1 MRTFMRNNIKK
12 LTEKQMTQNSLKK
25 DRIMADHS
33 PQKESEPVRTIPNL
47 LTLSR
52 IVLIPII
59 MAAFYTDSHIGRWV
73 ATFAF
78 ISACFTDFMDG
89 YVARL
94 WSQTTRFGQFLDPI
108 ADKLMVASTLMLL
121 VGFGRIQPVSFLPA
135 IIILCREILV
145 SGLREF
151 LSGLQVRMPVSALA
165 KWKTATQMGAIS
177 LLLIGDISPFGGAV
191 NLIGEG
197 LLWIAAVLTLM
208 TGYTYLKS
216 SLRHL

>member
-1 MRTFMRNNIKK
+1 
-12 LTEKQMTQNSLKK
+12 MTQNPHKK
-25 DRIMADHS
+25 DRTMIDHS
-33 PQKESEPVRTIPNL
+33 SMPEELKPARSVPNL

-52 IVLIPII
+52 IALIPII
-59 MAAFYTDSHIGRWV
+59 MAAFYTDNHIGRWV
-73 ATFAF
+73 ATLAF

-94 WSQTTRFGQFLDPI
+94 WSQTTRFGQFLDPV
-108 ADKLMVASTLMLL
+108 ADKLLVASTLMML

-151 LSGLQVRMPVSALA
+151 LSGLQVLMPVSALA
-165 KWKTATQMGAIS
+165 KWKTAAQMGAIS
-177 LLLIGDISPFGGAV
+177 LLLIGDISPFGGAINV
-191 NLIGEG
+191 IGEG
-197 LLWIAAVLTLM
+197 LLWIAAALTLM

>member
-1 MRTFMRNNIKK
+1 
-12 LTEKQMTQNSLKK
+12 MTQNSLKK
-25 DRIMADHS
+25 DRIMAHHS

-52 IVLIPII
+52 IALIPII
-59 MAAFYTDSHIGRWV
+59 MAAFYTDNHIGRWV

-165 KWKTATQMGAIS
+165 KWKTAAQMGAIS

>member
-1 MRTFMRNNIKK
+1 
-12 LTEKQMTQNSLKK
+12 MTQNPHKK
-25 DRIMADHS
+25 DRTMIDHS
-33 PQKESEPVRTIPNL
+33 SMPEELKPVRSVPNL

-52 IVLIPII
+52 IALIPII
-59 MAAFYTDSHIGRWV
+59 MAAFYTDNHIGRWV
-73 ATFAF
+73 ATLAF

-94 WSQTTRFGQFLDPI
+94 WSQTTRFGQFLDPV
-108 ADKLMVASTLMLL
+108 ADKLLVASTLMML

-151 LSGLQVRMPVSALA
+151 LSGLQVLMPVSALA
-165 KWKTATQMGAIS
+165 KWKTAAQMGAIS
-177 LLLIGDISPFGGAV
+177 LLLIGDISPFGGAINV
-191 NLIGEG
+191 IGEG
-197 LLWIAAVLTLM
+197 LLWIAAALTLM

>member
-1 MRTFMRNNIKK
+1 
-12 LTEKQMTQNSLKK
+12 MTQNSLKK
-25 DRIMADHS
+25 GQPVKGSLSAEGS
-33 PQKESEPVRTIPNL
+33 KPVRSVPNL

-52 IVLIPII
+52 MALIPLI
-59 MAAFYTDSHIGRWV
+59 MATFYTDNHLGRWV
-73 ATFAF
+73 ATLAF

-108 ADKLMVASTLMLL
+108 ADKLLVASTLMML
-121 VGFGRIQPVSFLPA
+121 VGFGRIRPVSFLPA

-151 LSGLQVRMPVSALA
+151 LSGLQVFMPVSALA
-165 KWKTATQMGAIS
+165 KWKTAAQMGAIS

-197 LLWIAAVLTLM
+197 LLWVAAVLTLM

>member
-1 MRTFMRNNIKK
+1 LI
-12 LTEKQMTQNSLKK
+12 EKQMAHNSLKK
-25 DRIMADHS
+25 DRIMADHLS
-33 PQKESEPVRTIPNL
+33 REEPEPVRTIPNL

-52 IVLIPII
+52 IALIPII
-59 MAAFYTDSHIGRWV
+59 MAAFYTDSHVGRWV

-151 LSGLQVRMPVSALA
+151 LSSLQVRMPVSALA
-165 KWKTATQMGAIS
+165 KWKTAAQMGAIS

-197 LLWIAAVLTLM
+197 LLWVAAVLTLM
-208 TGYTYLKS
+208 TGYTYIKS
-216 SLRHL
+216 SLRHI

>member
-1 MRTFMRNNIKK
+1 
-12 LTEKQMTQNSLKK
+12 MTQNSLKK
-25 DRIMADHS
+25 GKPATGS
-33 PQKESEPVRTIPNL
+33 LSVGGSKPVRSVPNL

-52 IVLIPII
+52 MALIPLI
-59 MAAFYTDSHIGRWV
+59 MATFYTDNHLGRWV
-73 ATFAF
+73 ATLAF

-108 ADKLMVASTLMLL
+108 ADKLLVASTLMML
-121 VGFGRIQPVSFLPA
+121 VGFGRIRPVSFLPA

-151 LSGLQVRMPVSALA
+151 LSGLQVLMPVSALA
-165 KWKTATQMGAIS
+165 KWKTAAQMGAIS

-191 NLIGEG
+191 NLIGES
-197 LLWIAAVLTLM
+197 LLWIAAVLTLI
-208 TGYTYLKS
+208 TGYSYLKS
-216 SLRHL
+216 SLHHL

>member
-1 MRTFMRNNIKK
+1 MTRNSIKK
-12 LTEKQMTQNSLKK
+12 DKAVANPSLTEGSK
-25 DRIMADHS
+25 
-33 PQKESEPVRTIPNL
+33 PVRSVPNL

-52 IVLIPII
+52 MALIPLI
-59 MAAFYTDSHIGRWV
+59 MATFYTDNHLGRWV
-73 ATFAF
+73 ATLAF

-108 ADKLMVASTLMLL
+108 ADKLLVASTLMML
-121 VGFGRIQPVSFLPA
+121 VGFGRIRPVSFLPA

-151 LSGLQVRMPVSALA
+151 LSGLQVLMPVSALA
-165 KWKTATQMGAIS
+165 KWKTAAQMGAIS

-191 NLIGEG
+191 NLIGES
-197 LLWIAAVLTLM
+197 LLWIAAVLTLI
-208 TGYTYLKS
+208 TGYSYLKS
-216 SLRHL
+216 SLHHL

>member
-1 MRTFMRNNIKK
+1 MKSNIRIQLKKMTQKPLKKNRHMRTSSP
-12 LTEKQMTQNSLKK
+12 LSEELK
-25 DRIMADHS
+25 
-33 PQKESEPVRTIPNL
+33 PVRSLPNL

-52 IVLIPII
+52 IALIPII
-59 MAAFYTDSHIGRWV
+59 MATFYTDNHIGRWV
-73 ATFAF
+73 ATLAF
-78 ISACFTDFMDG
+78 ISACFTDFVDG

-94 WSQTTRFGQFLDPI
+94 WSQTTKLGQFLDPV
-108 ADKLMVASTLMLL
+108 ADKLLVASTLMML

-151 LSGLQVRMPVSALA
+151 LASLQVRMPVSALA
-165 KWKTATQMGAIS
+165 KWKTAVQMGAIS
-177 LLLIGDISPFGGAV
+177 LLLIGDISPFGAIV
-191 NLIGEG
+191 NIVGES

-208 TGYTYLKS
+208 TGYSYLRS

>member
-1 MRTFMRNNIKK
+1 M
-12 LTEKQMTQNSLKK
+12 TENAFKK
-25 DRIMADHS
+25 DRMMTDFS
-33 PQKESEPVRTIPNL
+33 KMSEESKPLPSVPNL

-52 IVLIPII
+52 IALIPII
-59 MAAFYTDSHIGRWV
+59 MAAFYTDNHTGRWV

-78 ISACFTDFMDG
+78 ISACFTDFLDG

-94 WSQTTRFGQFLDPI
+94 WSQTSRFGQFLDPI
-108 ADKLMVASTLMLL
+108 ADKLLVASTLLML

-151 LSGLQVRMPVSALA
+151 LSGLQVRMSVSALA
-165 KWKTATQMGAIS
+165 KWKTAAQMGAIS
-177 LLLIGDISPFGGAV
+177 LLLIGDISPFGGAINV
-191 NLIGEG
+191 IGEG
-197 LLWIAAVLTLM
+197 FLWIAAVLTLM

>member
-1 MRTFMRNNIKK
+1 
-12 LTEKQMTQNSLKK
+12 MTQSALKKEQIVTESSRIPEDPNSLP
-25 DRIMADHS
+25 S
-33 PQKESEPVRTIPNL
+33 IPNI

-52 IVLIPII
+52 IALIPII
-59 MAAFYTDSHIGRWV
+59 MAAFYTDNHLGRWV
-73 ATFAF
+73 ETLAF
-78 ISACFTDFMDG
+78 ISACFTDFLDG

-94 WSQTTRFGQFLDPI
+94 WSQTSRLGQFLDPI
-108 ADKLMVASTLMLL
+108 ADKLLVASTLLML
-121 VGFGRIQPVSFLPA
+121 VGFGRIRPVSFLPA

-151 LSGLQVRMPVSALA
+151 LSGLQVQMPVTTLA
-165 KWKTATQMGAIS
+165 KWKTAAQMAAIS

-197 LLWIAAVLTLM
+197 LLWISAVLTLI
-208 TGYTYLKS
+208 TGYAYLKS

>member
-1 MRTFMRNNIKK
+1 
-12 LTEKQMTQNSLKK
+12 MTQNPHKK
-25 DRIMADHS
+25 DRTMTDHS
-33 PQKESEPVRTIPNL
+33 SMPEELKPVRSVPNL

-52 IVLIPII
+52 IALIPII
-59 MAAFYTDSHIGRWV
+59 MAAFYTDNHIGRWV
-73 ATFAF
+73 ATLAF

-94 WSQTTRFGQFLDPI
+94 WSQTTRFGQFLDPV
-108 ADKLMVASTLMLL
+108 ADKLLVASTLMML

-151 LSGLQVRMPVSALA
+151 LSGLQVLMPVSALA
-165 KWKTATQMGAIS
+165 KWKTAAQMGAIS
-177 LLLIGDISPFGGAV
+177 LLLIGDISPFGGAINV
-191 NLIGEG
+191 IGEG
-197 LLWIAAVLTLM
+197 LLWIAAALTLM